1 MIILKT
7 NLELKLTF
15 EKLIRTMKEPV
26 EWNGTFVV
34 VGDYLILQGRVR
46 SLFFNFENRKVLTNI
61 IDIPVKEEDVIELD
75 NHTKVQNVLNLV
87 LYAFG
92 KWGMIRG
99 VKVEQD
105 YAQLNTLFT
114 TVLREFAVEPGYSQE
129 NFRFYKA
136 GIRLN
141 YEDVIGCAI
150 EAEEEKEKPVE
161 EEMESGGLWHKLVWN
176 KQKKTF
182 LKQDTTYAQRQ
193 QNRLGNNFYMVGYQC
208 PKCREYLHMVVFPEN
223 KEFRIETVEG
233 GVFLA
238 RAYTCNTCHC
248 FYTPR
253 PEKLLAEGDVYV
265 MDFMSD
271 THAYE
276 DYLELLGS
284 QGDRVSNYKF
294 NEYEVIRKRKNQMQ
308 INDTKESLE
317 TICSNIDALDDKGLE
332 VLKAKIEEGFYPA
345 ESVKYLEKAVDEA
358 GRSPKRGNR
367 NHVDDRQSAK
377 DFKAGSRRKNGE
389 HFSADGSRQTEPQ
402 SGADVRPDRSLK
414 MNDGQ
419 STDLQDGTGSQ
430 PGNERHSVMH
440 SSQQAEDQQQEDSA
454 SSDGKTVSKDQI
466 EKKEI
471 PKTKL
476 DTARKRYLAKCN
488 VIDRLSPTQ
497 LESFKKEL
505 LQEKNLYDTDK
516 EPILAQIRKREEA
529 QKREYIQKLAA
540 GCKGENYAKMQRAIS
555 EIEKTDLPDTEK
567 QKVLETLYQ
576 EKKRQGE
583 AEVASMVQKA
593 PSTQDLKQFR
603 AFMDRLKDYSE
614 VDLSPYEAAL
624 KEKQKAAES
633 REISNMIRHT
643 RIADRTGLTE
653 LMRRLKGMQF
663 DEQLLAPY
671 MQKLEEKLTA
681 MDSEAL
687 DKICENLPQMT
698 ADEALEAYQKVDE
711 GIFLPKLKTNAL
723 EMLKKRLIKLKTD
736 ECELLVHKL
745 QESLKGKIKENDR
758 YHFYPAR
765 KVMMKEATEEE
776 LATIRFALDT
786 YGTKR
791 GLFEYPILVVDTSRN
806 QSGKEGIILTPE
818 HLFYRTMLNAYMIP
832 IGDIRKVQ
840 TQTGLLNA
848 GVSIEIKDG
857 TKIRLPYAVDKKELP
872 AWGSCLKDFISYLQ
886 EKPDSRNLTYLA
898 SEKHETI
905 CCFRCGYT
913 YKGGNVCPKCGYK
926 MNR

>member
-176 KQKKTF
+176 KRKKTF

-332 VLKAKIEEGFYPA
+332 ALKAKIEEGFYPA

-389 HFSADGSRQTEPQ
+389 HFSADG
-402 SGADVRPDRSLK
+402 RPDRSLK

-419 STDLQDGTGSQ
+419 STDLQDGTDSQ

-476 DTARKRYLAKCN
+476 DAARKRYLAKCN

-516 EPILAQIRKREEA
+516 EPVLAQIRKREEA
-529 QKREYIQKLAA
+529 QKCEYIQKLAA

-555 EIEKTDLPDTEK
+555 EIEQTDLPDTEK

-603 AFMDRLKDYSE
+603 AFMDRLKGYSE
-614 VDLSPYEAAL
+614 VDLSPYEAEL

-776 LATIRFALDT
+776 LATIQFALDT

-848 GVSIEIKDG
+848 GVSIEITDG

>member
-271 THAYE
+271 MRAYE

-284 QGDRVSNYKF
+284 RGDRVSNYKF
-294 NEYEVIRKRKNQMQ
+294 NEYEVTRKRKNQMQ
-308 INDTKESLE
+308 INDTRESLE
-317 TICSNIDALDDKGLE
+317 TICSNIDALDDKGLAA
-332 VLKAKIEEGFYPA
+332 LKAKIEEGFYPA
-345 ESVKYLEKAVDEA
+345 ESVKYLEKVVDEA
-358 GRSPKRGNR
+358 RRSPKHGNR

-389 HFSADGSRQTEPQ
+389 HFSADGSRQTELQ
-402 SGADVRPDRSLK
+402 SGADGRPDRSLK

-430 PGNERHSVMH
+430 PGNERHSVMY
-440 SSQQAEDQQQEDSA
+440 SSQQTENREQEESA

-476 DTARKRYLAKCN
+476 DAARKRYLAKCN

-497 LESFKKEL
+497 LESLKKEL

-516 EPILAQIRKREEA
+516 EPILDQIRKREEA

-555 EIEKTDLPDTEK
+555 EIEKTELPDTEK

-593 PSTQDLKQFR
+593 PPAQDLKQFR
-603 AFMDRLKDYSE
+603 SFMDRLKGYSE

-624 KEKQKAAES
+624 KEKQKEAES

-736 ECELLVHKL
+736 ECELLVHKF

-765 KVMMKEATEEE
+765 KVMTKEATEEE

-840 TQTGLLNA
+840 TQTGLLNV
-848 GVSIEIKDG
+848 GVSMEIKDG

>member
-1 MIILKT
+1 
-7 NLELKLTF
+7 
-15 EKLIRTMKEPV
+15 
-26 EWNGTFVV
+26 
-34 VGDYLILQGRVR
+34 
-46 SLFFNFENRKVLTNI
+46 
-61 IDIPVKEEDVIELD
+61 
-75 NHTKVQNVLNLV
+75 
-87 LYAFG
+87 
-92 KWGMIRG
+92 
-99 VKVEQD
+99 
-105 YAQLNTLFT
+105 
-114 TVLREFAVEPGYSQE
+114 
-129 NFRFYKA
+129 
-136 GIRLN
+136 
-141 YEDVIGCAI
+141 
-150 EAEEEKEKPVE
+150 
-161 EEMESGGLWHKLVWN
+161 
-176 KQKKTF
+176 
-182 LKQDTTYAQRQ
+182 
-193 QNRLGNNFYMVGYQC
+193 
-208 PKCREYLHMVVFPEN
+208 
-223 KEFRIETVEG
+223 
-233 GVFLA
+233 
-238 RAYTCNTCHC
+238 
-248 FYTPR
+248 
-253 PEKLLAEGDVYV
+253 

-317 TICSNIDALDDKGLE
+317 TICSNMDALDDKGLE

-402 SGADVRPDRSLK
+402 SGADGRPDRSLK

-476 DTARKRYLAKCN
+476 DAARKRYLAKCN

-529 QKREYIQKLAA
+529 QKCEYIQKLAA

-603 AFMDRLKDYSE
+603 AFMDRLKGYSE

-624 KEKQKAAES
+624 KEKQK
-633 REISNMIRHT
+633 
-643 RIADRTGLTE
+643 
-653 LMRRLKGMQF
+653 KQ
-663 DEQLLAPY
+663 
-671 MQKLEEKLTA
+671 QKA
-681 MDSEAL
+681 
-687 DKICENLPQMT
+687 
-698 ADEALEAYQKVDE
+698 V
-711 GIFLPKLKTNAL
+711 
-723 EMLKKRLIKLKTD
+723 
-736 ECELLVHKL
+736 
-745 QESLKGKIKENDR
+745 
-758 YHFYPAR
+758 
-765 KVMMKEATEEE
+765 
-776 LATIRFALDT
+776 RF
-786 YGTKR
+786 
-791 GLFEYPILVVDTSRN
+791 PI
-806 QSGKEGIILTPE
+806 
-818 HLFYRTMLNAYMIP
+818 
-832 IGDIRKVQ
+832 
-840 TQTGLLNA
+840 
-848 GVSIEIKDG
+848 
-857 TKIRLPYAVDKKELP
+857 
-872 AWGSCLKDFISYLQ
+872 
-886 EKPDSRNLTYLA
+886 
-898 SEKHETI
+898 
-905 CCFRCGYT
+905 
-913 YKGGNVCPKCGYK
+913 
-926 MNR
+926 

>member
-271 THAYE
+271 MRAYE

-284 QGDRVSNYKF
+284 RGDRVSNYKF

-308 INDTKESLE
+308 INDTRESLE
-317 TICSNIDALDDKGLE
+317 TICSNMDALDDKGLAA
-332 VLKAKIEEGFYPA
+332 LKAKIEEGFYPA
-345 ESVKYLEKAVDEA
+345 ESVKYLEKVVDEA
-358 GRSPKRGNR
+358 RRSPKHGNR
-367 NHVDDRQSAK
+367 NHVDGRQSAE
-377 DFKAGSRRKNGE
+377 DFKVGSNGKNVE
-389 HFSADGSRQTEPQ
+389 HFRADS
-402 SGADVRPDRSLK
+402 RPDRSLK

-419 STDLQDGTGSQ
+419 STDLQDGTDSQ
-430 PGNERHSVMH
+430 PENERHSVMY
-440 SSQQAEDQQQEDSA
+440 SSQQTENREQEESA

-476 DTARKRYLAKCN
+476 DAARKRYLAKCN

-593 PSTQDLKQFR
+593 PPAQDLKQFR
-603 AFMDRLKDYSE
+603 SFMDRLKGYSE

-624 KEKQKAAES
+624 KEKQKEAES
-633 REISNMIRHT
+633 REISNIIRHT

-736 ECELLVHKL
+736 ECELLVHKF

-848 GVSIEIKDG
+848 GVSMEIKDG

>member
-1 MIILKT
+1 
-7 NLELKLTF
+7 
-15 EKLIRTMKEPV
+15 
-26 EWNGTFVV
+26 
-34 VGDYLILQGRVR
+34 
-46 SLFFNFENRKVLTNI
+46 
-61 IDIPVKEEDVIELD
+61 
-75 NHTKVQNVLNLV
+75 
-87 LYAFG
+87 
-92 KWGMIRG
+92 MIRG

-193 QNRLGNNFYMVGYQC
+193 QNRLG
-208 PKCREYLHMVVFPEN
+208 REYLHMVVFPEN

-317 TICSNIDALDDKGLE
+317 TICSNMDALDDKGLE

-476 DTARKRYLAKCN
+476 DAARKRYLAKCN

-529 QKREYIQKLAA
+529 QKCEYIQKLAA

-603 AFMDRLKDYSE
+603 AFMDRLKGYSE

-698 ADEALEAYQKVDE
+698 ADKALEAYQKVDE

>member
-34 VGDYLILQGRVR
+34 VGDYLILQGMVR

-150 EAEEEKEKPVE
+150 EAEEEKEKPAE

-271 THAYE
+271 MRAYE

-284 QGDRVSNYKF
+284 RGDRVSNYKF
-294 NEYEVIRKRKNQMQ
+294 NEYEVTRKRKNQMQ
-308 INDTKESLE
+308 INDTRESLE
-317 TICSNIDALDDKGLE
+317 TICSNIDALDDKGLAA
-332 VLKAKIEEGFYPA
+332 LKAKIEEGFYPA
-345 ESVKYLEKAVDEA
+345 ESVKYLEKVVDEA
-358 GRSPKRGNR
+358 RRSPKHGNR

-389 HFSADGSRQTEPQ
+389 HFSADGSRQTELQ
-402 SGADVRPDRSLK
+402 SGADGRPDRSLK

-430 PGNERHSVMH
+430 PGNERHSVMY
-440 SSQQAEDQQQEDSA
+440 SSQQTENREQEESA

-476 DTARKRYLAKCN
+476 DAARKRYLAKCN

-516 EPILAQIRKREEA
+516 EPILDQIRKREEA

-555 EIEKTDLPDTEK
+555 EIEKTELPDTEK

-593 PSTQDLKQFR
+593 PPAQDLKQFR
-603 AFMDRLKDYSE
+603 SFMDRLKGYSE

-624 KEKQKAAES
+624 KEKQKEAES

-653 LMRRLKGMQF
+653 LMRKLKGMQF

-736 ECELLVHKL
+736 ECELLVHKF
-745 QESLKGKIKENDR
+745 QESLKRKIKENDR

-848 GVSIEIKDG
+848 GVSMEIKDG